1 LEDAKKYTSIVD
13 IQLNNFKECFTNAN
27 KTISNFVNYLVTT
40 RGMLKNLLKI
50 TFNNMSGKL
59 LVKKNSIKYGLILLK
74 LKENLINESFGIKFL
89 VLTRYASML
98 KIMR

>member
-27 KTISNFVNYLVTT
+27 KTISNCVNYLVTT

-98 KIMR
+98 KIMK